1 LASRFL
7 SVYYFLMRKLLILAA
22 LLAAMLQTAAAED
35 LVPLPLVL
43 PPPAMKGT
51 PQALPTN
58 TTALPLTSDPRPPF
72 LAPKGV
78 ANVALGK
85 PVSAS
90 DPNLINGEL
99 KQITDGK
106 KEAYEENVVTL
117 RRGLRWV
124 QIDLQGEY
132 KIYAVVIWHDFN
144 IPLVYRDVIVQ
155 LSDDPEFK
163 TGVQTIF
170 NNDQKNTAALGAGT
184 DREYFEN
191 SLTGS
196 GKLIDAKGIQARYI
210 RCYSKG
216 STDSALNSYI
226 EVEAFGL
233 PGT

>member
-1 LASRFL
+1 MIRF
-7 SVYYFLMRKLLILAA
+7 MKKMLILAA
-22 LLAAMLQTAAAED
+22 LLAAVFQSAVADD
-35 LVPLPLVL
+35 LAPIPLVL

-58 TTALPLTSDPRPPF
+58 TTALPLTSDARPPV

-78 ANVALGK
+78 VNVALGK
-85 PVSAS
+85 PVNAS
-90 DPNLINGEL
+90 DTNLISGEL

-106 KEAYEENVVTL
+106 KESFEENVVTL
-117 RRGLRWV
+117 RRGVRWV

-132 KIYAVVIWHDFN
+132 KLYAVVIWHEFDKP
-144 IPLVYRDVIVQ
+144 IVYRDVIVQ

-170 NNDQKNTAALGAGT
+170 NNDQMNAAGFGVGT

-191 SLTGS
+191 SLTAA
-196 GKLIDAKGIQARYI
+196 GKLIDAKGFQARYI

-216 STDSALNSYI
+216 STESALNGYI

-233 PGT
+233 PAK